1 MTEYAAPFV
10 SLGNCK
16 NTEGRSLIMKKWKA
30 MAAGLVTLS
39 VLTAGLTASS
49 AVSAAEIRKAD
60 SSVQTYKDGAVVPA
74 SKAPAVRKAARAKAQ
89 SDYYITEG
97 KKLDQAVARLL
108 YINPEETG
116 LDPQVDYSYRMDKTL
131 TGDYFYHV
139 RAFLPNSTKAAG
151 DFLLAKDDSCVF
163 RRFPGEARTELL
175 DGTTEKLLAKVE
187 IYPAYKKIPQD
198 GVGKVLIRVPG
209 SIPYKLTLTSL
220 NENTLTIKT
229 DEQGQQ
235 WVYGVTRGKGAV
247 LAEVEIGG
255 YITSKTLNFTVMD
268 EKDVA
273 REENRTSG
281 GWPIGIGIGFGWGH
295 GRHHHGHGGGII
307 IGM

>member
-1 MTEYAAPFV
+1 MTEYADPFV

-74 SKAPAVRKAARAKAQ
+74 SKAPAVRKAAREKAQ

-139 RAFLPNSTKAAG
+139 KAFLPNSTKATG

-163 RRFPGEARTELL
+163 RRFPGEARTVIPH
-175 DGTTEKLLAKVE
+175 TKK
-187 IYPAYKKIPQD
+187 YP
-198 GVGKVLIRVPG
+198 RTG
-209 SIPYKLTLTSL
+209 SVKY
-220 NENTLTIKT
+220 
-229 DEQGQQ
+229 
-235 WVYGVTRGKGAV
+235 
-247 LAEVEIGG
+247 
-255 YITSKTLNFTVMD
+255 
-268 EKDVA
+268 
-273 REENRTSG
+273 
-281 GWPIGIGIGFGWGH
+281 
-295 GRHHHGHGGGII
+295 
-307 IGM
+307 